1 MTVLEPLPD
10 AETILKRLNHSVK
23 SGVCGDAAK
32 FGNAVYSVHFEEG
45 STVADK
51 LKEKRGSEA
60 AGGSPT
66 TIQLQDLPPFGN
78 QYNFHL
84 EGVVDCPGMLAKYS
98 HRLEDF
104 ILRYFTVASNGAWSM
119 LKTLL
124 FGFGAPLS
132 QHFISIVFYFCYKKL
147 NLYSK
152 KTALHDVKI

>member
-1 MTVLEPLPD
+1 MTVPEPHPD

-23 SGVCGDAAK
+23 SGGSGDAAK

-84 EGVVDCPGMLAKYS
+84 EGVVDCPGMLA
-98 HRLEDF
+98 
-104 ILRYFTVASNGAWSM
+104 INTN
-119 LKTLL
+119 
-124 FGFGAPLS
+124 
-132 QHFISIVFYFCYKKL
+132 
-147 NLYSK
+147 
-152 KTALHDVKI
+152 

>member
-1 MTVLEPLPD
+1 MTVPEPLPD

-23 SGVCGDAAK
+23 SGGSGDAAK

-84 EGVVDCPGMLAKYS
+84 EGVVDCPGMLA
-98 HRLEDF
+98 
-104 ILRYFTVASNGAWSM
+104 INTN
-119 LKTLL
+119 
-124 FGFGAPLS
+124 
-132 QHFISIVFYFCYKKL
+132 
-147 NLYSK
+147 
-152 KTALHDVKI
+152 